1 MPVLDI
7 SEVKKEFPILQTNVR
22 GQPLCYLD
30 NGASAQKPRCVID
43 AITKGYE
50 LEYANV
56 HRGLHYLSNLA
67 TEKFELVREKIQ
79 NFIGARSSSEIVFTS
94 GSTEGLNLIAY
105 SWAERNLVKG
115 DKILLSLA
123 EHHANIVPWH
133 FLREKIGIELK
144 WVNPRPDGALLAE
157 DIISAIDEKTK
168 VVSITHMSN
177 VLGSIV
183 DVKKICAEAK
193 SRNIISIVDGSQA
206 IVHMPVNVQDIGCD
220 FYVFTGHK
228 LYGPSAS
235 GAIYVREERFEEMQ
249 PFIGGGSMINH
260 VGTENISYNIAPH
273 KFEAGTPAIVPMIGL
288 GAAIDF
294 IEELGMVNIFEYENK
309 LAEYAQA
316 RLLELDFISV
326 QGTSNP
332 KGGIFSFIMK
342 DNTLHPHDIATIV
355 DQKGVAVRAG
365 HHCAQPLLEHLSLSA
380 TCRASLGLYNT
391 EDDVERLVDSLKF
404 AISLTG

>member
-1 MPVLDI
+1 MLDI
-7 SEVKKEFPILQTNVR
+7 SEIKKEFPILQTKIK
-22 GQPLCYLD
+22 GEPLCYLD
-30 NGASAQKPRCVID
+30 NGASAQKPICVIE
-43 AITKGYE
+43 AITRGYE

-67 TEKFELVREKIQ
+67 TEKFESVREKIKD
-79 NFIGARSSSEIVFTS
+79 FISASNSSEIVFTS
-94 GSTEGLNLIAY
+94 GSTEGLNLISY
-105 SWAERNLVKG
+105 SWAAHNLVKG
-115 DKILLSLA
+115 DKILLSVA

-133 FLREKIGIELK
+133 FLREKIGVELK
-144 WVNPRPDGALLAE
+144 WVSPRPDGALLAE
-157 DIISAIDEKTK
+157 DVISAIDEKTK

-193 SRNIISIVDGSQA
+193 SRNIVSIVDGSQA
-206 IVHMPVNVQDIGCD
+206 IVHMPVNVQDIDCD

-235 GAIYVREERFEEMQ
+235 GAVYVREKRFDEMQ

-294 IEELGMVNIFEYENK
+294 VEKLGMENIYEYENK
-309 LAEYAQA
+309 LAEFAQA
-316 RLLELDFISV
+316 RLLELDFISI

-332 KGGIFSFIMK
+332 KGGIFSFTIK
-342 DNTLHPHDIATIV
+342 DNILHPHDIATIV

-365 HHCAQPLLEHLSLSA
+365 HHCAQPLLEHLGLSA

-404 AISLTG
+404 AISLTS